1 LMGVLLGIFLS
12 SFGIGFSGALMPG
25 PLLSVAV
32 AESYKKGFW
41 AGPVLVVGHA
51 IPELALAVLFTLGL
65 NKVLHNKVAVGI
77 IGVVGGTFL
86 VWLSVRI
93 FIEVRQ
99 GISVDL
105 EVKQEVGWGPLV
117 AGIWASLSNPG
128 WIVWWATIGARY
140 ILLSLDHGIVG
151 LVFFFTGHVLADL
164 VWYSLVSFLVSRGRG
179 RISDKVY
186 HGVLYACSLMVLVFA
201 GLFIGNGIMNLIKA

>member
-1 LMGVLLGIFLS
+1 MMGVLLGIFFS
-12 SFGIGFSGALMPG
+12 SFGIGLSGALMPG

-41 AGPVLVVGHA
+41 AGPVLVIGHA
-51 IPELALAVLFTLGL
+51 IPELVLAVFFTLGL
-65 NKVLHNKVAVGI
+65 NKVLHNKV
-77 IGVVGGTFL
+77 VVGVIGIVGGAFL

-93 FIEVRQ
+93 FLEVRQ

-105 EVKQEVGWGPLV
+105 EAKKEVGWGPLV
-117 AGIWASLSNPG
+117 AGMWASLSNPG
-128 WIVWWATIGARY
+128 WVVWWATIGARY
-140 ILLSLDHGIVG
+140 ILLSLNHGIAG
-151 LVFFFTGHVLADL
+151 LVFFYTGHVLADL

-179 RISDKVY
+179 RISDRVY

-201 GLFIGNGIMNLIKA
+201 GLFMTNGIMNLLKA